1 MLGTTTHPWLWDCHS
16 CRVTSSALGTE
27 VEELKAFPCRT
38 KTKQQPPQTTEG
50 VCVRVQA
57 HQWKFSAHL
66 NWRCRAWSA
75 DSSSNHCSLHP
86 QDTAGTQLAL
96 TRPTAAC
103 RAPTQLATL
112 LQGFTPL
119 PAPHA
124 HPWLTEGAAGS
135 LLLLPQTGP
144 WPRRISQDPQLLN
157 TSTQQHL
164 QITPSL
170 SYSLHMKT
178 LLSLQSS
185 QTARGMVYYPQVY
198 FTTLQIVRPWTGSYQ
213 KYLPFEMR
221 VIKKT

>member
-1 MLGTTTHPWLWDCHS
+1 M
-16 CRVTSSALGTE
+16 
-27 VEELKAFPCRT
+27 EELKAFPCRT
-38 KTKQQPPQTTEG
+38 KTKQQPPQTTQG
-50 VCVRVQA
+50 ACVRVQA

-66 NWRCRAWSA
+66 NWRCRASSA

-144 WPRRISQDPQLLN
+144 RPRRISQDPPVTQHFHSATSPDNSQPQLQLTHEDFAQPPVLSDCLRDGLLP
-157 TSTQQHL
+157 TSVF
-164 QITPSL
+164 
-170 SYSLHMKT
+170 YN
-178 LLSLQSS
+178 
-185 QTARGMVYYPQVY
+185 
-198 FTTLQIVRPWTGSYQ
+198 FTDS
-213 KYLPFEMR
+213 
-221 VIKKT
+221 